1 MSSQETNIENH
12 SSNRAA
18 DFRFFKN
25 SSLQGLV
32 SSKLSAKTL
41 EGFHDLDLLLQTIE
55 LEKDSNSTTAGVIEL
70 DGEKYF
76 LKRYNNKNFK
86 RKLKNSIRQTR
97 PFKVL
102 KTSQVISA
110 AGIFTPEIYAA
121 LNYRRGLLL
130 ESSYLLSAFLD
141 CVKTANKVIERL
153 SGEEKF
159 EIFADKICQLLV
171 KIHDAGI
178 FHGDV
183 KISNIMVISNDDNSY
198 DLGLI
203 DLDGSH
209 CYPEALST
217 KKRTYDLARLISSYF
232 LTCKGKKAALKNLD
246 ELRDYFEKKYCR
258 ISGMDLPRERL
269 ARRTEYLST
278 RVRRK

>member
-1 MSSQETNIENH
+1 MSSKKTNNENL
-12 SSNRAA
+12 SSDEAA

-32 SSKLSAKTL
+32 SSRLSAKAIESL
-41 EGFHDLDLLLQTIE
+41 HGLDLLLQKID
-55 LEKDSNSTTAGVIEL
+55 LDKDSNSTTAGVVEL
-70 DGEKYF
+70 DGHKYF

-86 RKLKNSIRQTR
+86 RKLKNSVRQTR

-110 AGIFTPEIYAA
+110 AGIFTPEVYAA

-141 CVKTANKVIERL
+141 SAKTAGQVIESL
-153 SGEEKF
+153 TGKEDF
-159 EIFADKICQLLV
+159 EIFVDKICQLLV

-183 KISNIMVISNDDNSY
+183 KTSNIIVISNDDNSY
-198 DLGLI
+198 NLGLL

-209 CYPEALST
+209 CYPETLSF
-217 KKRTYDLARLISSYF
+217 KKRSYDLARLISSYF
-232 LTCKGKKAALKNLD
+232 LTCKSKNLAVKNLD
-246 ELRDYFEKKYCR
+246 ELRDYFAQQYCNV
-258 ISGMDLPRERL
+258 SGMDLPRERL
-269 ARRTEYLST
+269 AQRTEYLST
-278 RVRRK
+278 RVRKK